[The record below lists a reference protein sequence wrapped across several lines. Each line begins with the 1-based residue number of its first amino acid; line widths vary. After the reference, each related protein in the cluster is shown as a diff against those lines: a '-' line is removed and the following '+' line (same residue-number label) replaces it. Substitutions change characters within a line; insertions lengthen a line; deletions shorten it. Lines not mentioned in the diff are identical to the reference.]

1 MYHEFYGLNRSPFHV
16 TPDPSSLFLTDGHK
30 DSVGAILYGIGARK
44 GFIAVTGDAGVGKT
58 TALRYCLSQLDLEK
72 YEIVYLFQPAL
83 KSDELYAALYR
94 ELFGR
99 GPLGVHAIEM
109 DVPAIVYAIHKRLLS
124 LFDRGKSVVVVID
137 EAQNMPIET
146 LESLRVLSNL
156 ETDKEKLLQIVLV
169 GQTELEA
176 KLARH
181 ELRQLDQRIAVRARI
196 PALTTTEAVQYIE
209 YKVRLAGGAAAEIFT
224 NSAGWILIAAAR
236 GNPRRLNMY
245 CDNALM
251 NGYGHGVR
259 RVNTRVAWEAVHPF
273 RKAGLRGLLGAVTR
287 YCRTAIAA
295 AVPVLWS
302 EGVARVS
309 GKIPAREDN
318 RAVQGI

>member
-1 MYHEFYGLNRSPFHV
+1 
-16 TPDPSSLFLTDGHK
+16 LTDGHK
-30 DSVGAILYGIGARK
+30 DSIGAILYGIEARK

-58 TALRYCLSQLDLEK
+58 TALRYCLGQLDRET
-72 YEIVYLFQPAL
+72 YELVYLFQPAL
-83 KSDELYAALYR
+83 APGEFYAVLYR

-99 GPLGVHAIEM
+99 SPLWGYVVEM
-109 DVPAIVYAIHKRLLS
+109 EVSAIVDAIHKRLLS

-156 ETDKEKLLQIVLV
+156 ETDREKLLQIVLV
-169 GQTELEA
+169 GQTELEN

-196 PALTTTEAVQYIE
+196 PTLTTSQAVRYIE
-209 YKVRLAGGAAAEIFT
+209 YKVGIAGGVAGEIFT
-224 NSAGWILIAAAR
+224 DSAGWILIAAAK

-259 RVNTRVAWEAVHPF
+259 RVNTRVAWEAVQPF
-273 RKAGLRGLLGAVTR
+273 RRAGLRGFFGAIVS
-287 YCRTAIAA
+287 YCRIAIAA
-295 AVPVLWS
+295 AVPVLWC

-309 GKIPAREDN
+309 GKISVREDSH
-318 RAVQGI
+318 AVQGV

>member
-1 MYHEFYGLNRSPFHV
+1 MYQDFYGLSRSPFHV
-16 TPDPSSLFLTDGHK
+16 TPDPSCLFLTDGHK
-30 DSVGAILYGIGARK
+30 DSIGAILYGIEAKK

-58 TALRYCLSQLDLEK
+58 TALRYCLGQLDRER
-72 YEIVYLFQPAL
+72 YEVVYLFQSAL
-83 KSDELYAALYR
+83 KPNELCAALYR

-99 GPLGVHAIEM
+99 SPMAVHAIEM
-109 DVPAIVYAIHKRLLS
+109 QVPAIVDAIHKRLLC

-156 ETDKEKLLQIVLV
+156 ETDREKLLQIVLV
-169 GQTELEA
+169 GQTELEN

-196 PALTTTEAVQYIE
+196 PTLTTIQAVKYIE
-209 YKVRLAGGAAAEIFT
+209 YRIGLAGGVAAEIFT
-224 NSAGWILIAAAR
+224 HSAGWILISAAR
-236 GNPRRLNMY
+236 GNARRLNMY

-259 RVNTRVAWEAVHPF
+259 RVNSHVAWEAVQPF
-273 RKAGLRGLLGAVTR
+273 RRAGLWGVLGTIVR
-287 YCRTAIAA
+287 YCGTGISA
-295 AVPVLWS
+295 AVPVLWRK
-302 EGVARVS
+302 GVARMS
-309 GKIPAREDN
+309 GVVPVRETSSV
-318 RAVQGI
+318 VQGI